1 MALDPC
7 HNIFFYYYICL
18 LSNSSQILDT
28 FPNTSFLSA
37 YLQASQRQG
46 ATHTHAHLCVCWV
59 MRACVVAGVVVCVA
73 VRAVWTSV
81 SCAEAAEPTWRTCE
95 RVLLVAVVRQREPT
109 WRTCERVLLVA
120 VVCGSGPCSDAE
132 RPLVCV
138 LSVQRGH
145 HGLHPPAQSTGPLLE
160 RQHGAY

>member
-95 RVLLVAVVRQREPT
+95 RVLLVAVV
-109 WRTCERVLLVA
+109 
-120 VVCGSGPCSDAE
+120 CGSGPCSDAE